1 MKNEIY
7 VDLFCGGGG
16 ESKGIEQAAAQA
28 RVKHKLYAVNHWERA
43 IETHKLNFPDAVHFC
58 EDVETLNPLKVL
70 DSRIKIGLLWAS
82 PECTHHSNARGGRPC
97 SNQSRSTSWQIL
109 KWASELYIRRI
120 IIENVPEFLNW
131 GPLGSDGRPLKSQK
145 GKTFEAFVKAL
156 EAIGYKVDYQI
167 LCAADYGDPTTR
179 RRFFLQAVRGGGKIL
194 WPEKSHC
201 ENSGTGLKQWVPA
214 RDIIDWSQHGESI
227 LHRKRPLAPS
237 TLRRIETG
245 IRKYWEQWAEPF
257 LVVLRGTGTTR
268 DIGQLLPTITAGG
281 NHLGL
286 VEPFL
291 VRYNGDR
298 KGKRDSDKRNYAIKK
313 PIGTLDCSNRYG
325 VVEPFI
331 LHQMT
336 PGRPRSVD
344 EPLPTIT
351 TQSGHGIVK
360 PLVVTTD
367 YPTSTGRG
375 KYVIKSSESLKS
387 ITTTPRFG
395 IAQPFIIQYYGNGQA
410 QSTKIP
416 LATCTTKDHFALIEG
431 KTVGLDITFRM
442 LQPHELAAAQGFP
455 RDYVFTGNKGE
466 QVKQIGNAVPVH
478 TAKALALSAIGAA

>member
-268 DIGQLLPTITAGG
+268 DIGQLLPTIT
-281 NHLGL
+281 
-286 VEPFL
+286 
-291 VRYNGDR
+291 
-298 KGKRDSDKRNYAIKK
+298 
-313 PIGTLDCSNRYG
+313 
-325 VVEPFI
+325 
-331 LHQMT
+331 
-336 PGRPRSVD
+336 
-344 EPLPTIT
+344 